1 MSELLLFDAI
11 SKWKSGDPMQR
22 WWAFR
27 ELEKKDIAAA
37 ALLFFAT
44 AGFVLW
50 QNSQVAVL
58 WDLGYLLDSSH
69 RIALGQVPYRDFP
82 FVHPPL
88 TFLIQAAIQ
97 RFVGRSYLY
106 VIYYAALIG
115 GLGTVI
121 TWRIVF
127 GVLKDRLARAW
138 TISLLLAGPLV
149 FLGIQGIY
157 PHPIYDCDCVF
168 WVLVA
173 LLMLQRLD
181 SRTAS
186 QGAGAGAVRGWLRP
200 ALAGIAV
207 VIPLFFKQNIGLA
220 FLLIVIAGL
229 LLLLVIPRR
238 NSKESSAWP
247 EKVKIVRVLVAIGFT
262 LIAAGL
268 AIQVWA
274 GLGKYLYWTIQFA
287 AQQRLH
293 GFSSILA
300 IYHHR
305 SLALIL
311 PAPVAGLLLLL
322 SRYASRLWCR
332 ALVFCLFS
340 APFLVVLA
348 LLFLQDDLEDRTT
361 SLLVLWP
368 LMLVLSAIVALVSL
382 RRGITLELLLPFFVL
397 AAIHGTFLS
406 QELWGSTYAIWPLLV
421 LLIAGVLASLSRLF
435 ERVTP
440 AIGSAFVFGIGLVI
454 SATLLICGSLYAIGH
469 ERLSYIQLPEGPIS
483 RATLPVLRGMSA
495 PGPFLPNF
503 EELVRFSA
511 HEIPWEDGILL
522 FPGEDP
528 FYYATGRTPK
538 MPVLLFTGTTDPY
551 SVAELEKQLIDCN
564 IRWVI
569 METHVQLNDDSPPQ
583 RDELLDFVAREYKLY
598 RRLGGY
604 DVYRH

>member
-1 MSELLLFDAI
+1 MPETVRNWIPSESGSASHTVRWALRDFLAAIGLF
-11 SKWKSGDPMQR
+11 
-22 WWAFR
+22 
-27 ELEKKDIAAA
+27 AATVA
-37 ALLFFAT
+37 
-44 AGFVLW
+44 FVLW
-50 QNSQVAVL
+50 QNSRVAVL
-58 WDLGYLLDSSH
+58 WDLGYLLDSSY
-69 RIALGQVPYRDFP
+69 RIALGQIPYRDFP

-88 TFLIQAAIQ
+88 TFLIQAAIL
-97 RFVGRSYLY
+97 RFVSRSYLY
-106 VIYYAALIG
+106 VIYYAALVG
-115 GLGTVI
+115 GLSTV
-121 TWRIVF
+121 TAWRIVY
-127 GVLKDRLARAW
+127 GALKGRLAWAW
-138 TISLLLAGPLV
+138 TVSLLLAVPLV

-168 WVLVA
+168 WILVS

-181 SRTAS
+181 SGTAV
-186 QGAGAGAVRGWLRP
+186 QGAERNWLRP

-207 VIPLFFKQNIGLA
+207 VVPLFFKQNIGLA
-220 FLLIVIAGL
+220 FLLTVIAGL
-229 LLLLVIPRR
+229 VLLLVIPRR
-238 NSKESSAWP
+238 NSEESSARAGKA
-247 EKVKIVRVLVAIGFT
+247 EIGRVLAATGLTLVA
-262 LIAAGL
+262 AML
-268 AIQVWA
+268 AIQMWA
-274 GLGKYLYWTIQFA
+274 GLGNYLHWTIQFA

-293 GFSSILA
+293 GFSSILE

-305 SLALIL
+305 SLVLVL
-311 PAPVAGLLLLL
+311 PAPVAGVLLLL
-322 SRYASRLWCR
+322 SRFASRLWCR
-332 ALVFCLFS
+332 ALAFCLFS

-368 LMLVLSAIVALVSL
+368 LLLLFSAVAALVSL
-382 RRGITLELLLPFFVL
+382 RREVTLERLLPFFAL

-421 LLIAGVLASLSRLF
+421 LLIACILASMPQLF

-440 AIGSAFVFGIGLVI
+440 SLGAAFAPGLGLVI
-454 SATLLICGSLYAIGH
+454 SATFLICGSLYAIGH
-469 ERLSYIQLPEGPIS
+469 ERLSYIQLPDGPVS

-511 HEIPWEDGILL
+511 QEIPHDDGILL

-551 SVAELEKQLIDCN
+551 SVVELDKQLIDCN

-569 METHVQLNDDSPPQ
+569 IESHVQLNDDSPPQ
-583 RDELLDFVAREYKLY
+583 RDELLDFVTREYKLY

-604 DVYRH
+604 DVYRR